1 MDTKQKSPR
10 KTSLV
15 SLRVPDA
22 LNEQLNELSRKT
34 AKSKSAYILEAV
46 KQALP
51 DFERQAKKNCNKT

>member
-1 MDTKQKSPR
+1 METKQKSPR

-51 DFERQAKKNCNKT
+51 GFERQAKKL

>member
-1 MDTKQKSPR
+1 METKQKSPR

-51 DFERQAKKNCNKT
+51 DFERQAKKL

>member
-51 DFERQAKKNCNKT
+51 DFERQAKKL